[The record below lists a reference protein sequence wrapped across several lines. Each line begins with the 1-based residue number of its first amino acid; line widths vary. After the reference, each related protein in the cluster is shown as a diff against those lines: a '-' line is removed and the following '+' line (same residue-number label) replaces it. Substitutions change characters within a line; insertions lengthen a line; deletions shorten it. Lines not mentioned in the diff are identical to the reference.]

1 MPIFQPSLIR
11 HRAFDRHPRLSRVR
25 AYCMQNLSEK
35 ITLATAAGIAG
46 LEYTYF
52 SALFHNEVGVCFGD
66 WLRYLRVNRAQ
77 MLIRAGIAPIAR
89 VSEASGF
96 SNLRTFQR
104 AFLRMTGRT
113 PREFRH
119 DARMRS
125 ASNIDNR
132 GDNWKANEPTNA
144 GFPDQTDLP
153 ANASK
158 LLNKGA

>member
-1 MPIFQPSLIR
+1 MPVFQPSLIR
-11 HRAFDRHPRLSRVR
+11 HRAFERHPRLSRVR

-35 ITLATAAGIAG
+35 ITLATAARIAG

-52 SALFHNEVGVCFGD
+52 SALFHNQVGVCFGD

-77 MLIRAGIAPIAR
+77 VLIRAGIAPIAS
-89 VSEASGF
+89 VSEATGF

-104 AFLRMTGRT
+104 AFLRMTGLT

-119 DARMRS
+119 DARMCS

-132 GDNWKANEPTNA
+132 GDNGKVKGLTSA
-144 GFPDQTDLP
+144 GFPDTTDLP

-158 LLNKGA
+158 LLKKGA